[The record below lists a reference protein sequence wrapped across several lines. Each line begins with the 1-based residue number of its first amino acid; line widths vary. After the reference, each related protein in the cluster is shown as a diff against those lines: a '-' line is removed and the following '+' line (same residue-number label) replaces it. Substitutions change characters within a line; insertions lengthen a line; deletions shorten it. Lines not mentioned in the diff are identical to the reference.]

1 MARLDR
7 AWHEGGKYPC
17 NDDRTTYIDL
27 RAAFIVAS
35 WHTEDADPLPKEQ
48 TSPSAN
54 DGARSRGAA
63 GQIDSL
69 GIGLELGR
77 PGIPNALRVSSACF
91 QDLGCTRNQPV
102 VALPCFDSWRLS
114 SFTSRARR
122 SQGSSLR
129 SGLPSATDG
138 ALIERRHEEFQVQS
152 RRWSCH
158 SIRGSRDL
166 PPSEPFPPTR
176 ASQQWKSTP

>member
-1 MARLDR
+1 MAGSTGRLDR
-7 AWHEGGKYPC
+7 AWQEGGTYPC
-17 NDDRTTYIDL
+17 NDDRTTYLDL

-35 WHTEDADPLPKEQ
+35 WHTEGADPLPKEQ

-54 DGARSRGAA
+54 DDARSRGAA

-77 PGIPNALRVSSACF
+77 PGAPNALRVSSACF

-102 VALPCFDSWRLS
+102 VALPCFDGWRLS

-122 SQGSSLR
+122 SQDLLTEEWPAISHRWRSDRTAARGDPGSVEALELSFDSRFSR
-129 SGLPSATDG
+129 SPA
-138 ALIERRHEEFQVQS
+138 F
-152 RRWSCH
+152 
-158 SIRGSRDL
+158 
-166 PPSEPFPPTR
+166 
-176 ASQQWKSTP
+176 